1 MVLANV
7 ALVALILVVLEIP
20 LAVTFARRERDASS
34 ASLQRDSTSLA
45 ALSEELIEHPS
56 SHDPGALAHQFA
68 SQTSDEVVVI
78 GRDGAV
84 VTSTR
89 PDLGS
94 SLSPAERAAV
104 DTARSG
110 KTVTGR
116 DGGRIYAVAPVGS
129 GGDARGAVFVSR
141 DDNRTE
147 SRIRAF
153 WLALVLI
160 AVAVLAVAALVGD
173 RLARWATRPLRRL
186 DESAVALGA
195 GDLSTRVDIASGPP
209 EAADL
214 ARTFN
219 EMASRLEELVAS
231 HRQFV
236 ADASHQ
242 LRSPLTALRLRLE
255 SIDGDDPDHSARDI
269 EAALAE
275 TQRLSRLVDGLL
287 ALARA
292 DVAGPQRHI
301 VDVADVVEARREA
314 WEALAEERGVAI
326 EASADDRV
334 TAMFGEGHLEQIL
347 DNLIDNAIGANQPG
361 GHVWLHVARA
371 NGTVEV
377 HVRDDGPGM
386 SPDDRARAFDTF
398 WQGRGEQRTGSTGLG
413 LSIVDRLARAN
424 GGTARI
430 DPRAPHGLD
439 VVVSLPA
446 THR

>member
-7 ALVALILVVLEIP
+7 VLVALILLVLELA

-34 ASLQRDSTSLA
+34 ESVQRDAISLA

-56 SHDPGALAHQFA
+56 AHDPGSLAQQFA
-68 SQTSDEVVVI
+68 SQTQGDVVVVDRN
-78 GRDGAV
+78 GSL
-84 VTSTR
+84 VTSNL
-89 PDLGS
+89 PDLHA
-94 SLSPAERAAV
+94 LAEGDRAAL
-104 DTARSG
+104 DAARSG
-110 KTVTGR
+110 TTSSGR
-116 DGGRIYAVAPVGS
+116 DDDRVYAATPIGS
-129 GGDARGAVFVSR
+129 GGEARGAVLVSR
-141 DDNRTE
+141 SDRRTE
-147 SRIRAF
+147 SRIHAL
-153 WLALVLI
+153 WLALAII
-160 AVAVLAVAALVGD
+160 AVVVLGVAALVGD

-186 DESAVALGA
+186 DESATALGA
-195 GDLSTRVDIASGPP
+195 GDLSTRVDVARGPP

-219 EMASRLEELVAS
+219 DMASRLEELVAGQ
-231 HRQFV
+231 RQFV

-255 SIDGDDPDHSARDI
+255 SIDLHEPDAGRDI
-269 EAALAE
+269 EAALSE

-292 DVAGPQRHI
+292 EGAGTERHT
-301 VDVADVVEARREA
+301 VDVTDVVDERREA

-326 EASADDRV
+326 ESSSDDHV
-334 TAMFGEGHLEQIL
+334 EATLGEGHLEQIL
-347 DNLIDNAIGANQPG
+347 DNLIDNAIEANEPG
-361 GHVWLHVARA
+361 GHVWLHVARV

-386 SPDDRARAFDTF
+386 SPADRARAFDTF
-398 WQGRGEQRTGSTGLG
+398 WQGRGERRTGSAGLG

-424 GGTARI
+424 GGVARI
-430 DPRAPHGLD
+430 EPRDPHGVD
-439 VVVSLPA
+439 AVVSFPT